1 MRLRFHHNCYLCTPF
16 MKDRISMLVLSTLLL
31 LAVSYVQ
38 VFQKISNA
46 DRSSLVIANDANDD
60 AEQSTDKSSE
70 ENSRETDQDEDP
82 FKVSEIVILSPR
94 ELISPSNSEG
104 YSFGLLGYYPEIVSP
119 PPQG

>member
-1 MRLRFHHNCYLCTPF
+1 
-16 MKDRISMLVLSTLLL
+16 MLVLSTLLL

-38 VFQKISNA
+38 VFQKISNT
-46 DRSSLVIANDANDD
+46 DRSALVIANDANDD

-82 FKVSEIVILSPR
+82 FKLSEIVILSPE
-94 ELISPSNSEG
+94 ELISTSNSED

-119 PPQG
+119 PPQV